1 MFGPLHL
8 APLDPEE
15 HVHGDAVPI
24 HLLTCWR
31 TLSPTL
37 QQEPEILELLSS
49 NNSFPTQN
57 GQTTFLQLR
66 SVISDLKVLNTWQYP

>member
-1 MFGPLHL
+1 MFGPLQL

-15 HVHGDAVPI
+15 HIHGDAVPI
-24 HLLTCWR
+24 HLSTCCR

-37 QQEPEILELLSS
+37 QQDPDILELLSS

-66 SVISDLKVLNTWQYP
+66 SVTLDLKVLNIWQYP